1 MLIKIWYNEVKKIRY
16 EDFKMCNKYNLK
28 TEKNGTYTCGKPE
41 EITLSKIKI
50 EDETTKVV
58 LTKKD
63 NKECDLL
70 NITSLGGDIN
80 YFQFIFFYFNHS
92 EEKWYKFSI
101 ERKRENVKFL
111 RKINDNNIGQRKW
124 GIQVSEIE
132 ETGIERRN
140 GACISYPDSSG
151 EVMEIKRILFENRK
165 MTEEKIVDL
174 VNYHNYNNYS
184 GTKNKKQISGDESL
198 DFKLK
203 GEETDVRIQ

>member
-1 MLIKIWYNEVKKIRY
+1 
-16 EDFKMCNKYNLK
+16 MCKKYNLK
-28 TEKNGTYTCGKPE
+28 TEENGAYTYGKPE
-41 EITLSKIKI
+41 EITPSKIKI

-80 YFQFIFFYFNHS
+80 YFQFIFFYFNYS

-101 ERKRENVKFL
+101 ERKRENANFL
-111 RKINDNNIGQRKW
+111 RKISGNNLGERKW

-140 GACISYPDSSG
+140 GSCISYPDSSG
-151 EVMEIKRILFENRK
+151 EVMEIKRILFEDRK

-198 DFKLK
+198 DFKSK